1 MTKIL
6 SMEGVE
12 IVQKNYQQVLIRGD
26 GKDQFKQIINKQI
39 SLLPPIDQWIL
50 LYTKEIDY
58 NKVLKFVADI
68 NSNDE
73 ILASD
78 YSYGQVYFE
87 ITGKNK
93 NIFLNQLTNFDLRLK
108 RFPEFTMAQTLVA
121 RIDCYIYH
129 LKDKYILTCNKSYE
143 KYFKD
148 RLVDLANLN

>member
-39 SLLPPIDQWIL
+39 SLLPPSKNLEIANKDNYIFAKNSIDQWSL

-73 ILASD
+73 ILLPTTHMDKFISR
-78 YSYGQVYFE
+78 SQVKTKIYF
-87 ITGKNK
+87 
-93 NIFLNQLTNFDLRLK
+93 
-108 RFPEFTMAQTLVA
+108 
-121 RIDCYIYH
+121 
-129 LKDKYILTCNKSYE
+129 
-143 KYFKD
+143 
-148 RLVDLANLN
+148 